1 MVAMTTSV
9 LLVPKI
15 GAVQTAIIP
24 LAGQILMGMLIDQF
38 AWFGVT
44 GAPLSLTRAGGAL
57 LMLVGVLGVVLAGQR
72 MARRLRA
79 VTPTPTEP
87 DSERGLWLWRGA
99 GVIAGGMFA
108 TQAAIN
114 GHLGVHL
121 GSSLTA
127 SVASFATG
135 VAVLLLILLATRP
148 RLQLVRPATGRN
160 PWWMWIGGSLGAL
173 YVAGN
178 AYLVPQIGAGATIM
192 AVLLGMMAC
201 SLLVDHFGLVQVRR
215 KPVVPAQ
222 LLALL
227 IMALGVGLVRLA

>member
-1 MVAMTTSV
+1 
-9 LLVPKI
+9 
-15 GAVQTAIIP
+15 
-24 LAGQILMGMLIDQF
+24 MGMLIDQF

-79 VTPTPTEP
+79 ATPTPTEP
-87 DSERGLWLWRGA
+87 DFERGLWLWRGA

-135 VAVLLLILLATRP
+135 VAVLLLILLVTRP
-148 RLQLVRPATGRN
+148 RLQLV
-160 PWWMWIGGSLGAL
+160 
-173 YVAGN
+173 
-178 AYLVPQIGAGATIM
+178 
-192 AVLLGMMAC
+192 
-201 SLLVDHFGLVQVRR
+201 
-215 KPVVPAQ
+215 
-222 LLALL
+222 
-227 IMALGVGLVRLA
+227 